1 MSQKTLKIF
10 LVLSLAANLLVV
22 GAVSGFFGA
31 DRHKDLQLGNSGSPQ
46 KVVVSDRISALG
58 SLLRAME
65 RKDRRDFGRMIQA
78 ALDESDDMAQDAR
91 QAVRTDLAMA
101 IQAMPFDGDAV
112 LELLEAD
119 ASKLSQRLKLVR
131 QVLVKKL
138 AAMTP
143 EARTNLAESLLTGQ
157 K

>member
-1 MSQKTLKIF
+1 
-10 LVLSLAANLLVV
+10 
-22 GAVSGFFGA
+22 
-31 DRHKDLQLGNSGSPQ
+31 
-46 KVVVSDRISALG
+46 
-58 SLLRAME
+58 
-65 RKDRRDFGRMIQA
+65 
-78 ALDESDDMAQDAR
+78 
-91 QAVRTDLAMA
+91 MA
-101 IQAMPFDGDAV
+101 IQATPFDGDAV